1 MTNNSKP
8 TPAHHADIKALVDRY
23 MEGATTNEEEAAL
36 RSWFRNAD
44 DSVPAEWR
52 PIRAMLAFVDSER
65 DALFTPTMQEK
76 EDEAGASPHPSDT
89 TNTSI
94 RQDRPARLLRIL
106 RRPRLWIPSS
116 VAAAAVALAM
126 LVPRT
131 GNGAEPQSYAVID
144 GKMYTNPEV
153 VHEQAMD
160 ALNAVS
166 ADGEDPF
173 SALDMMQ

>member
-8 TPAHHADIKALVDRY
+8 TPAPHADIKTLVDRY
-23 MEGATTNEEEAAL
+23 MDGATTNEEEAAL
-36 RSWFRNAD
+36 RSWFRSAG
-44 DSVPAEWR
+44 DSAPAEWH

-65 DALFTPTMQEK
+65 DALFTPTILEG
-76 EDEAGASPHPSDT
+76 EDEAGASPQPSDT
-89 TNTSI
+89 AHTSI
-94 RQDRPARLLRIL
+94 RQDRPVQLLRIL
-106 RRPRLWIPSS
+106 RRPRLWISS
-116 VAAAAVALAM
+116 AVAAAAVALAM
-126 LVPRT
+126 LIPRI

-144 GKMYTNPEV
+144 GKVYTNPEV

>member
-8 TPAHHADIKALVDRY
+8 TPAPHADIKTLVDRY

-36 RSWFRNAD
+36 RSWFRSAG
-44 DSVPAEWR
+44 DSVPAEWH

-65 DALFTPTMQEK
+65 DALFAPTAQEV
-76 EDEAGASPHPSDT
+76 EYEAGASPQPSDT
-89 TNTSI
+89 AHTSI

-106 RRPRLWIPSS
+106 RRPRLWISS
-116 VAAAAVALAM
+116 AVAAAAVALAM
-126 LVPRT
+126 LVPRI

>member
-8 TPAHHADIKALVDRY
+8 TPAHHADIKTLVDRY

-65 DALFTPTMQEK
+65 DALFTPTMQEG
-76 EDEAGASPHPSDT
+76 EDETGASPHPSDP

-94 RQDRPARLLRIL
+94 RQDRPARLLRIM

>member
-44 DSVPAEWR
+44 NSVPAEWR

-65 DALFTPTMQEK
+65 DALFTPTILEG
-76 EDEAGASPHPSDT
+76 ENEAGLSPQPSDT
-89 TNTSI
+89 THTSI

-106 RRPRLWIPSS
+106 RRPRLWISS
-116 VAAAAVALAM
+116 AVAAAAVALAM